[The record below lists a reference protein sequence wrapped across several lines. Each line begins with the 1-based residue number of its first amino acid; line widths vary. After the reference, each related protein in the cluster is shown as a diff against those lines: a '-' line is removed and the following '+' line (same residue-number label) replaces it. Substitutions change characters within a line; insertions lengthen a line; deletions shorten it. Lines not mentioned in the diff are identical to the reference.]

1 MEVKNYKIAVIH
13 DWLTDF
19 GGAEKVLQ
27 AILELLPNA
36 DIFTVVDHMDK
47 TKKGNIANHKITTS
61 FVQNLPMS
69 KKKYRS
75 YLPLMPIA
83 IEQFDLSDYDIVLS
97 SSYAVAKGVI
107 TGPDQLHICYCHS
120 PIRYAWDM
128 QFQYLKESNLTK
140 GLKSKLA
147 RYFLHKIRIWDNRT
161 SNGVDHFVSNS
172 RFIAKRIKKVYGRNA
187 TTIYPNV
194 NVDAFKLNEQ
204 KEDFYLTA
212 SRMVPYKKIYL
223 IVEAF
228 NKTPSRTLHV
238 IGDGPDFEKIKAIA
252 KDNVK
257 LTDLKTWNSHLKML
271 EIML

>member
-252 KDNVK
+252 KDNV
-257 LTDLKTWNSHLKML
+257 N
-271 EIML
+271 